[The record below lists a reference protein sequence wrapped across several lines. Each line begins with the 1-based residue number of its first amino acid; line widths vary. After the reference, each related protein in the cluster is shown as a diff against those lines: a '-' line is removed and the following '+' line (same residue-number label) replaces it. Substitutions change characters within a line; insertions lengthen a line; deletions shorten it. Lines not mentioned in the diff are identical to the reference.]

1 MRRPWEMASLKSKGV
16 QAISKAEIRNLRTK
30 PGSHPKNLQRDMLE
44 MDTPWSTPMYTEGK
58 EVPL

>member
-1 MRRPWEMASLKSKGV
+1 MASLKSKGV

-30 PGSHPKNLQRDMLE
+30 PGSHPKNLQRDTLE
-44 MDTPWSTPMYTEGK
+44 MDTPWSTPMYTEGT